1 MKKIHLMIAAAIVSI
16 GFTACKDK
24 TSETTTTSRVEV
36 LNAYVDSVENLTP
49 VYTTEYWT
57 TIDNGYRERM
67 LAEKDFADLSAE
79 ERTRA
84 EAAKARY
91 EALRSTYEVKI
102 REGAGTMTT
111 PAYKVTVRNMLF
123 GEGKVSDD
131 LSFSYVNGQN
141 IRSVY
146 EGFVDNVTHN
156 KDRFTKEDWDEV
168 AALYGALDARK
179 EAIEKDI
186 DTKDNLV
193 IAKLKVKY
201 TAVYATNKY
210 GQGDGTTH

>member
-1 MKKIHLMIAAAIVSI
+1 MKKTNLILAAAIVSI
-16 GFTACKDK
+16 GFMACQDK
-24 TSETTTTSRVEV
+24 KATTTTSTEV
-36 LNAYVDSVENLTP
+36 LYSYVDSVERLTP

-57 TIDNGYRERM
+57 AIDNGYRERM
-67 LAEKDFADLSAE
+67 ALAEKDFADLSAE

-84 EAAKARY
+84 EAVQARY
-91 EALRSTYEVKI
+91 AALRSNYELKI
-102 REGAGTMTT
+102 RELQATPGTT
-111 PAYKVTVRNMLF
+111 PAYKVKVRNMLF
-123 GEGKVSDD
+123 GEGKVGDD
-131 LSFSYVNGQN
+131 LSFAYVNGQN

-146 EGFVDNVTHN
+146 ETFVDNVTHN
-156 KDRFTKEDWDEV
+156 KDRFNKEEWDEV

-186 DTKDNLV
+186 DAKDNLV

-210 GQGDGTTH
+210 GEGN